1 MAASGMIA
9 ATPYDG
15 RYFMELITQFIDI
28 ILHLDKFLPQLVAE
42 YGNYIYVIL
51 FLIIFCETGL
61 VVFPFL
67 PGDSLLFVAGGVA
80 AAGGMDITTLSTSL
94 FVAAVLGDNL
104 NYWIGR
110 SIGHRVFKWEQSRFF
125 NRAVFD
131 KTHAYFEHHG
141 GKTIIIA
148 RFMPLVR
155 TFAPFVAGV
164 AEMSYKRFLP
174 LDILGG
180 ATWIY
185 SLTFAG
191 YFLANIPF
199 VKTNLSL
206 FVLGIIGVSLLPVSI
221 VWLSS
226 RKSKVIA

>member
-1 MAASGMIA
+1 
-9 ATPYDG
+9 
-15 RYFMELITQFIDI
+15 MELLTHFLDI
-28 ILHLDKFLPQLVAE
+28 ILHLDKWLPQMVAQ

-51 FLIIFCETGL
+51 FLVIFCETGL
-61 VVFPFL
+61 VVMPFL

-80 AAGGMDITTLSTSL
+80 AAGGMDITLLSTSL

-110 SIGHRVFKWEQSRFF
+110 SLGRKVFAWEQSRFF
-125 NRAVFD
+125 NRKVFD

-164 AEMSYKRFLP
+164 ARMDYRRFLA
-174 LDILGG
+174 LDIAGG
-180 ATWIY
+180 ALWIY
-185 SLTFAG
+185 SLTLAG
-191 YFLANIPF
+191 YFLANVPF
-199 VKTNLSL
+199 VKNNLM
-206 FVLGIIGVSLLPVSI
+206 FFIVGIIAVSMLPVFI
-221 VWLSS
+221 AWIQT
-226 RKSKVIA
+226 RGSKAVS